1 MTNKKLPR
9 KRGVFQVAALA
20 GVSIAT
26 VSRAFNDPALVRE
39 DVRKRIIEA
48 ARTIGYVPNSAAK
61 ALRIQRTHIV
71 GAVIPSLD
79 YAIYAKLVNAFQER
93 LAESGYT
100 VVVLT
105 VGFDNSQIYDR
116 VRQVVERGAE
126 ALMVVGSIEDQGL
139 LDLLEIKDLPWIQTY
154 SFTPGGAKTAIGFD
168 NGHAITQAVEHLYG
182 LGHRH
187 FAMIAGRT
195 RGNDRQRSRV
205 AAFHDCL
212 ARHGL
217 AGAWPVIEKP
227 YAFVDGADALAE
239 IRRLHPRTTAIV
251 CSSDILA
258 VGVLHAC
265 KTAGISVPAELS
277 VTGFDDLEFAEFTEP
292 PLTTLSISANDM
304 GRLAGERL
312 AAALDQGENLRP
324 ECLPTRLVLRG
335 STAVPRQGAELP

>member
-79 YAIYAKLVNAFQER
+79 YAIYAKLVNAFQKR
-93 LAESGYT
+93 LAEFGYT

-139 LDLLEIKDLPWIQTY
+139 LDLLEIKDLPWI
-154 SFTPGGAKTAIGFD
+154 
-168 NGHAITQAVEHLYG
+168 
-182 LGHRH
+182 
-187 FAMIAGRT
+187 
-195 RGNDRQRSRV
+195 
-205 AAFHDCL
+205 
-212 ARHGL
+212 
-217 AGAWPVIEKP
+217 
-227 YAFVDGADALAE
+227 
-239 IRRLHPRTTAIV
+239 
-251 CSSDILA
+251 
-258 VGVLHAC
+258 
-265 KTAGISVPAELS
+265 
-277 VTGFDDLEFAEFTEP
+277 
-292 PLTTLSISANDM
+292 
-304 GRLAGERL
+304 
-312 AAALDQGENLRP
+312 
-324 ECLPTRLVLRG
+324 
-335 STAVPRQGAELP
+335 